1 MRYGCFGWVFVE
13 FFVCVA
19 GLLLAL
25 QTLAQDQV
33 DLLKLQ
39 DVCMIEEIFGI
50 IFGSECDHV
59 LHNSSSTNSFIIIII
74 INTFLNRVTP

>member
-1 MRYGCFGWVFVE
+1 
-13 FFVCVA
+13 
-19 GLLLAL
+19 
-25 QTLAQDQV
+25 
-33 DLLKLQ
+33 
-39 DVCMIEEIFGI
+39 VCMIEEIFGI